1 MKQRIATI
9 TIDKVRGATMGY
21 FETNIKVVHS
31 MINID
36 GDVTEDKEKRVHRS
50 PHIEDEML
58 WISETLNPEEE
69 REMSNPLQFS

>member
-9 TIDKVRGATMGY
+9 TIDKVRGATMDY
-21 FETNIKVVHS
+21 FETNIEVVHS

-36 GDVTEDKEKRVHRS
+36 GDVIDGKESRVHRS
-50 PHIEDEML
+50 PHIEDELL

-69 REMSNPLQFS
+69 RDE